1 MSRKRILNTETTEG
15 FALLSTENTERKYL
29 SVPSVMQNS
38 VPSVV
43 FLLLACATVAA
54 FASCQAAVTND
65 SPTVSQLL
73 VIPQKN
79 RYALNEEL
87 DKENDL
93 FIFLVWS
100 DGRHEAVTT
109 EMPNTDPDSDDPLM
123 PNPDLQILHAAF
135 DVPGTQIVYVLSKN
149 YYANYFVLVYVPN
162 ATSGGSG
169 TPGNGG
175 SGDGTGIEIDIEGL

>member
-1 MSRKRILNTETTEG
+1 
-15 FALLSTENTERKYL
+15 
-29 SVPSVMQNS
+29 
-38 VPSVV
+38 
-43 FLLLACATVAA
+43 
-54 FASCQAAVTND
+54 
-65 SPTVSQLL
+65 L

-87 DKENDL
+87 DKANDL

-100 DGRHEAVTT
+100 DGKHEPVTT
-109 EMPNTDPDSDDPLM
+109 EMPNVDPEAEVPLM

-135 DVPGTQIVYVLSKN
+135 DVPGTQIVYVLYKN
-149 YYANYFVLVYVPN
+149 YYANYFVLVYDPN

-175 SGDGTGIEIDIEGL
+175 TGIEIDIEGL